1 MNGLYLI
8 GKDNRNI
15 NLKISKKKSK
25 LKTEILKKYNIIK
38 ENQQF
43 QQFEKGGRTNSSSKI
58 LTLLNAIS
66 LNKNAID
73 ISSSSILMRS
83 DTIGFNEP

>member
-43 QQFEKGGRTNSSSKI
+43 QQFEKGGQTNSSSKI
-58 LTLLNAIS
+58 LLNAIS
-66 LNKNAID
+66 LKKHAID